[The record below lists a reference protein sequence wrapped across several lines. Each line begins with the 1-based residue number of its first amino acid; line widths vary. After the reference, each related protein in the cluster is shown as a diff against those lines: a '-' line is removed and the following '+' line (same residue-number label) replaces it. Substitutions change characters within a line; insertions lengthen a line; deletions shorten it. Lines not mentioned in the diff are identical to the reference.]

1 MESKIKILFVLLCCC
16 SLSCSSQVK
25 DNCTAVKLQES
36 YYKNASMLGTIK
48 LFTPLNCEQSERLNK
63 IILNESEWIL
73 VDEDIEEKEEFI
85 KDKKVEEFFT
95 TDSLSYIKSVEEGL
109 LDMGIEITT
118 DAYFIGGNLMT
129 YSITLMFF
137 RDKGSPYYDYINIDL
152 KNEKII
158 DFSTLI
164 EAAQENRFKEFIL
177 SYSVKH
183 KQKVIENYL
192 HSLSE
197 RADHLLISY
206 LDVFNQPF
214 YNLKRVKLK
223 KIDAKGFSH
232 FTPNGVV
239 FNVDVIDENF
249 LLDKERQRIEEYVSF
264 IVIPYDEMIPYM
276 KDKKLFN
283 TK

>member
-1 MESKIKILFVLLCCC
+1 MRLKIKILFVLLCCC

-25 DNCTAVKLQES
+25 DNCTTVKLQEC
-36 YYKNASMLGTIK
+36 YYKNVSMSGTIK

-73 VDEDIEEKEEFI
+73 VDKDIEEKEVFI

-95 TDSLSYIKSVEEGL
+95 SDSLSYIKSVEESL
-109 LDMGIEITT
+109 IDMGIEITT
-118 DAYFIGGNLMT
+118 DVYFIGDNFMT
-129 YSITLMFF
+129 YSVKLMFSK
-137 RDKGSPYYDYINIDL
+137 DKGSPYYDYINIDM
-152 KNEKII
+152 KNEEII

-164 EAAQENRFKEFIL
+164 DDTQGNRFKEFIL

-206 LDVFNQPF
+206 FDVFDQPF
-214 YNLKRVKLK
+214 YNLKRVKFK
-223 KIDAKGFSH
+223 KIEAKDFSH

-249 LLDKERQRIEEYVSF
+249 LLDKERQRIEEYISF
-264 IVIPYDEMIPYM
+264 IVIPYNEMIPYM